1 MATNGRFRSGW
12 HEMTG
17 IASPAPARR
26 ALRPLGALAIAG
38 ALSAGATARAAD
50 LAGNATLTT
59 DYVWRGSTQTQGDP
73 AVQAGFRL
81 AAAFGFY
88 GSAWASNVRF
98 APETAAS
105 TEFDFAV
112 GWAGKL
118 SEDWALDVNVLRY
131 QYPSTAVD
139 LDWTEVDGTLTYAG
153 NYWLSLGYSPEALG
167 SSERGLYAQV
177 GARFPIRERF
187 RIEALAGHYFLHDVY
202 GKSYSHAQLSAI
214 WAVKGPLE
222 LRLTAHATDSNAED
236 IFGTHFA
243 GDRFEAAVQASF

>member
-1 MATNGRFRSGW
+1 
-12 HEMTG
+12 MTG
-17 IASPAPARR
+17 TISPAPPRC
-26 ALRPLGALAIAG
+26 ALRSLGALAIAG
-38 ALSAGATARAAD
+38 ALSAGATAHAAD
-50 LAGNATLTT
+50 LTGNATLTS

-81 AAAFGFY
+81 AGASGFY

-98 APETAAS
+98 APGTGAS
-105 TEFDFAV
+105 TEFDFSA

-118 SEDWALDVNVLRY
+118 SDDWALDVNVLRY

-139 LDWTEVDGTLTYAG
+139 LNWTEVDGTLTYAG

-167 SSERGLYAQV
+167 SSDRGLYAQV
-177 GARFPIRERF
+177 GAKFPIRERF
-187 RIEALAGHYFLHDVY
+187 RIEAAAGHYFLHDVY

-214 WAVKGPLE
+214 WTMQGPLE

-236 IFGTHFA
+236 IFGAQFA
-243 GDRFEAAVQASF
+243 GGRFEAAVQASF